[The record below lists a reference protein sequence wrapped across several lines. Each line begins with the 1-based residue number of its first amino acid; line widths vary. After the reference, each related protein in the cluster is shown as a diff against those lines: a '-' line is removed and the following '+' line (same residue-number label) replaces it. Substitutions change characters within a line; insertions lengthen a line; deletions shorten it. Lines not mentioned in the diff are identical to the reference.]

1 MSAPTDV
8 KPRCSVLFPKITL
21 TRLIRSNHLR
31 DLHGLV
37 LAGRYFW
44 IQNLGSSYLKMK
56 KRYDIIN
63 RIYVTTVLR
72 AKYALT
78 DTPKH
83 KFRRDI
89 IMAEKTVRTRY
100 APSPTGFMHVGNL
113 RTALYEYLVA
123 KSQNGKFVLR
133 IEDTDRERLVEGAVD
148 VIYDTMKL
156 AGLKHDEGPD
166 IGGDFGPYV
175 QSERKD
181 MYLPY
186 AEQLIKEGKAYRCF
200 CTKERLEKLQEDS
213 VGGGYDRHCRNLPQ
227 EEIDRL
233 LAEGTP
239 YVIRQKMPIEGSTTF
254 TDAVFGEITVENSEL
269 QDQILIKTDGYPTY
283 NFANVIDDH
292 TMGITHVVRGCEYL
306 SSTPKY
312 NLLYEAFG
320 WEIPTYIHL
329 PLIMGKD
336 ADGNVSKL
344 SKRHGATG
352 FYDLINEGYLPQA
365 IINYIALLGW
375 CPKDNQEI
383 FTLAELEKEFDV
395 SGISKSPSIFD
406 YDKLSWFNGEYLKAM
421 TPEEFTKVCMPYY
434 KKVFGDREMP
444 FEKFAEILQKRTTK
458 LTDIPEM
465 LGFFAELPEYDKEL
479 FVNKKSKTNLE
490 NAPVVLREAYER
502 LKALPTWDNTS
513 IHDCLINMAVEK
525 ELKNGTVMW
534 PVRIAAAGK
543 TVTPGGAVEI
553 LDILGREES
562 LKRLEIGLEKLGA

>member
-1 MSAPTDV
+1 MS
-8 KPRCSVLFPKITL
+8 
-21 TRLIRSNHLR
+21 
-31 DLHGLV
+31 
-37 LAGRYFW
+37 
-44 IQNLGSSYLKMK
+44 
-56 KRYDIIN
+56 
-63 RIYVTTVLR
+63 
-72 AKYALT
+72 
-78 DTPKH
+78 
-83 KFRRDI
+83 
-89 IMAEKTVRTRY
+89 EKTVRTRY

-123 KSQNGKFVLR
+123 KSQGGKFILR

-148 VIYDTMKL
+148 FIYNTLEL

-166 IGGDFGPYV
+166 IGGGFGPYV

-186 AEQLIKEGKAYRCF
+186 AEQLIKEGKAYCCF
-200 CTKERLEKLQEDS
+200 CSKERLEKIHSET
-213 VGGGYDRHCRNLPQ
+213 VGGGYDRHCRDLTE
-227 EEIDRL
+227 EEIAQKLSD
-233 LAEGTP
+233 GVP
-239 YVIRQKMPIEGSTTF
+239 YVIRQKMPVEGSTTF
-254 TDAVFGEITVENSEL
+254 SDAVFGDITVENSEL

-336 ADGNVSKL
+336 EDGNVSKL

-352 FYDLINEGYLPQA
+352 FYDLIDDGYLPQA

-383 FTLAELEKEFDV
+383 FTLSELEQAFDIN
-395 SGISKSPSIFD
+395 GISKSPSVFD
-406 YDKLSWFNGEYLKAM
+406 YDKLSWFNGEYIKAM
-421 TPEEFTKVCMPYY
+421 TPEEFTKAAMPYY
-434 KKVFGDREMP
+434 KKVFGDKEMP
-444 FEKFAEILQKRTTK
+444 WDKLAEMLQKRVTQ
-458 LTDIPEM
+458 LTQIPEM
-465 LGFFAELPEYDKEL
+465 LDFFVELPEYDTEI
-479 FVNKKSKTNLE
+479 FFHKKSKTTPE
-490 NAPVVLREAYER
+490 NTPAILREAYER
-502 LKALPTWDNTS
+502 LKALPVWDSTS
-513 IHDCLINMAVEK
+513 VHDCLINMAKEK

-543 TVTPGGAVEI
+543 TVTPGGAIEI
-553 LDILGREES
+553 LEILGRDETLRRME
-562 LKRLEIGLEKLGA
+562 LGLNKL